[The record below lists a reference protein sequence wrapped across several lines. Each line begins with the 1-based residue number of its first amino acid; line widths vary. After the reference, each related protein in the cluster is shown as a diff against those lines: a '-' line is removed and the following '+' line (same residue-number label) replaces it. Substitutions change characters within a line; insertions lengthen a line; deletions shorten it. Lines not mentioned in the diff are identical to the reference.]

1 MDTIE
6 ERRTG
11 RRVPVIREVSVEL
24 ASPRISLH
32 GKIFDLGARGA
43 FINVVVGLPAGSVIE
58 VTFDLPT
65 KEVVKTRASIRY
77 ILPGLG
83 MGVEFVDVGEE
94 ESRALERFIESYLK
108 A

>member
-1 MDTIE
+1 MGTIA

-24 ASPRISLH
+24 TSPRISMR

-43 FINVVVGLPAGSVIE
+43 FINVVVGLPAGSVVE
-58 VTFDLPT
+58 LAFDLPS
-65 KEVVKTRASIRY
+65 KEVVKVAASIRY
-77 ILPGLG
+77 VLPGIG
-83 MGVEFVDVGEE
+83 MGVEFLEVGEE